1 MLSTVARALPLPA
14 LRRTSAFSRFV
25 SSSLYIGV
33 VPLLATAMHYL
44 CSITVID
51 SLVIVGIE
59 VAIVLGQHSLEVLL
73 NGQLSATVQ
82 VDHLQCCL
90 EFVDGAS
97 LLASGQH

>member
-1 MLSTVARALPLPA
+1 MLPTVARALPLPA

-33 VPLLATAMHYL
+33 VPLLATAMHL

-51 SLVIVGIE
+51 SLVVVGIE

-97 LLASGQH
+97 LLASGQHR